1 MKKVLMVML
10 LVTSIVFSAMSY
22 SFTDSTGRVVDLKNE
37 NIDNIAVS
45 GPLAQMMV
53 FALAPE
59 KLVGFSTTITE
70 EEKEYIPKKYQ
81 NLPVLGQLY
90 GTHGKLNLES
100 LLSTHPDVIIDMGE
114 PKNTIVDDMNDI
126 QEKTNIPTVHISCYL
141 NSYGEAFRQLG
152 KLLNMEEEA
161 EILAQYCEQTYSIVL
176 KDLEKIDKKRCV
188 YLLGDKGLNV
198 IANQSYHAE
207 LLNLLTENIAVIDNP
222 TSKGTGNE
230 IDMEQ
235 LLVWQPDVILFA
247 PGSVYSK
254 VSKNYI
260 WRSLKAIK
268 AGTYYEVPSS
278 PYNWLGFPPS
288 VQRYLGMI
296 WLESILYP
304 EDCSFNVYQEV
315 SKFFSLFYHSY
326 LTKMQFENIVGK

>member
-1 MKKVLMVML
+1 MKKVLLVML
-10 LVTSIVFSAMSY
+10 LVTVILFSGMSY
-22 SFTDSTGRVVDLKNE
+22 SFTDSTGRNVDLKKE
-37 NIDNIAVS
+37 SIANIAVS

-59 KLVGFSTTITE
+59 KLVGFSTDMTE
-70 EEKEYIPKKYQ
+70 AEKEYIPVKYQ
-81 NLPVLGQLY
+81 SLPILGQLY

-114 PKNTIVDDMNDI
+114 PKGNIAQDMEEL
-126 QEKTNIPTVHISCYL
+126 QKKTNIPTVHISCYL
-141 NSYGEAFRQLG
+141 DSYGEAFRQLG
-152 KLLNMEEEA
+152 KLLNMEEKA
-161 EILAQYCEQTYSIVL
+161 EVLAEYCENTYSLVL
-176 KDLEKIDKKRCV
+176 KDLEVINKKRCV

-198 IANQSYHAE
+198 IANKSYHAE
-207 LLNLLTENIAVIDNP
+207 LLNLLTDNVAVIDNP

-235 LLVWQPDVILFA
+235 LLIWQPDVILFA
-247 PGSVYSK
+247 PGSIYSK

-260 WRSLKAIK
+260 WRALKAIK
-268 AGTYYEVPSS
+268 SGNYYEVPSS

-296 WLESILYP
+296 WLESTLYP
-304 EDCSFNVYQEV
+304 EDCSFDIYHEV
-315 SKFFSLFYHSY
+315 SKFFSLFYHTY
-326 LTKMQFENIVGK
+326 LTKMQFESIVGK